1 MGKKTKVYFIG
12 AGPGDP
18 ELLTLKAKKIIQ
30 KAALIIYAG
39 SLVNED
45 ILKFA
50 RKKALRYDS
59 SKMTLEEVLGIIKKG
74 KTGDEIIARVHSGDP
89 SVYGAIQEQMDWCE
103 REKINY
109 EVIPGVSSYQ
119 AAAASLKQEFTL
131 PGVSQTV
138 ILTRI
143 SGRTKVPAKEDL
155 AILSTVKATIV
166 IFLSIREIRRVVG
179 ELKHGYPKDTP
190 VAVIEKASCPD
201 ERKIYGT
208 LEDIAQKVKQAGIK
222 RQALIIIGDVLRKKY
237 RLSKLYDKKFTHGF
251 RMAYEA

>member
-18 ELLTLKAKKIIQ
+18 EVLTLKAKKIIQ
-30 KAALIIYAG
+30 KASLIIYAG

-143 SGRTKVPAKEDL
+143 CGRTKVPQKEDL
-155 AILSTVKATIV
+155 GKLAKIRATLV
-166 IFLSIREIRRVVG
+166 IFLSVQEISRVVKK
-179 ELKHGYPKDTP
+179 LKCGYAQDTP
-190 VAVIEKASCPD
+190 VAVVE
-201 ERKIYGT
+201 
-208 LEDIAQKVKQAGIK
+208 
-222 RQALIIIGDVLRKKY
+222 
-237 RLSKLYDKKFTHGF
+237 
-251 RMAYEA
+251 